1 MYVGESLYNIF
12 IKTRERKKSSLLQL
26 LLANHIQKELD
37 RSRYLIIVYP
47 VVNISEQRFIIII
60 SYGKIKYVQDKY
72 NTNLLNSHKEQYT

>member
-47 VVNISEQRFIIII
+47 VVNISE
-60 SYGKIKYVQDKY
+60 
-72 NTNLLNSHKEQYT
+72 